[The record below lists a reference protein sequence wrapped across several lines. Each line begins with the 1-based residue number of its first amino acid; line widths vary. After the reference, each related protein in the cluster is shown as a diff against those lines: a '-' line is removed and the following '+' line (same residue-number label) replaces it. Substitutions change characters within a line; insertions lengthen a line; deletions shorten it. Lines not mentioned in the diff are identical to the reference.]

1 MSSSVQAKVQK
12 VKDTWLT
19 RTYGKKTKQIL
30 LEKVE
35 HTWVTEPAGSVVQL
49 FNPDDR
55 VGVLWQA
62 DRLTGSFF
70 VLF

>member
-19 RTYGKKTKQIL
+19 RRTYGKKTKQIFL

-35 HTWVTEPAGSVVQL
+35 HTWVTEPAGSMVQL

-55 VGVLWQA
+55 VGVL
-62 DRLTGSFF
+62 
-70 VLF
+70 